1 MPSRKCLRHPK
12 VAGSSPAPGTK
23 TRFKRAFDGPR
34 LSPAIMEDWPKPG
47 TPVKLVVKTWSGK
60 AEHTGIALPGSGK
73 NLVTMKLQ
81 NGYNVSFP
89 ESYVDSFEVLHEMP
103 VIEEEIVE
111 SEPQDES
118 LPLVHLIH
126 TGGTI
131 ASKVDYATGA
141 VTARFDPHELLDA
154 VPELR
159 GIARIRA
166 VKLGN
171 MWSDDLRPRHWNR
184 MLKATEEAFAEGAV
198 GCVITHGTDTL
209 HLSAAA
215 ISYGWSGQGGRPPG
229 RIVLTGSQRSP
240 DRGSSDATENLI
252 ASVQWAAHGPI
263 PSGYRDS
270 SVVIVHASSS
280 DGSCAVLP
288 GCACRKYHSS
298 RRDAFKPIN
307 QDVLGHVFID
317 GNGARIDYSPEAHDA
332 RVEAISPKPFDESIR
347 IAQFISD
354 PHLHPDQVQGAI
366 DSGFD
371 ALLFHGTGLGH
382 LPISNPED
390 DSLENTRLR
399 VMLEDH
405 IAEGGVVV
413 MVTNAIHGPVN
424 MNVYSK
430 GRDQQDIGI
439 IGHGSLCPPGSALVK
454 LHHLLS
460 VGGKESVE
468 KGWEM
473 DLVGENPTFS
483 RS

>member
-1 MPSRKCLRHPK
+1 
-12 VAGSSPAPGTK
+12 
-23 TRFKRAFDGPR
+23 
-34 LSPAIMEDWPKPG
+34 MEDWPKPG
-47 TPVKLVVKTWSGK
+47 TPVKLVVKTWAGK

-73 NLVTMKLQ
+73 NLITMKLQ

-89 ESYVDSFEVLHEMP
+89 ESYVDSFEVLDEMP
-103 VIEEEIVE
+103 TIEEEIME

-184 MLKATEEAFAEGAV
+184 MLKATEEAFSEGAV

-252 ASVQWAAHGPI
+252 ASVQWAAHGPV

-307 QDVLGHVFID
+307 QDVLGHIFID
-317 GNGARIDYSPEAHDA
+317 GNGARIDYSPEPHDA

-366 DSGFD
+366 DADFD

-390 DSLENTRLR
+390 DSLENTRLK

-405 IAEGGVVV
+405 ITKGGVVV

-460 VGGKESVE
+460 VGGKETVE

>member
-1 MPSRKCLRHPK
+1 MGR
-12 VAGSSPAPGTK
+12 GSLPAT
-23 TRFKRAFDGPR
+23 
-34 LSPAIMEDWPKPG
+34 MEDWPKPG
-47 TPVKLVVKTWSGK
+47 TPVKLVVKTWAGK

-73 NLVTMKLQ
+73 NLITMKLQ

-89 ESYVDSFEVLHEMP
+89 ESYVDSFEVLDEMP
-103 VIEEEIVE
+103 TIEEEIME

-184 MLKATEEAFAEGAV
+184 MLKATEEAFSEGAV

-252 ASVQWAAHGPI
+252 ASVQWAAHGPV

-307 QDVLGHVFID
+307 QDVLGHIFID
-317 GNGARIDYSPEAHDA
+317 GNGARIDYSPEPHDA

-366 DSGFD
+366 DADFD

-390 DSLENTRLR
+390 DSLENTRLK

-405 IAEGGVVV
+405 ITKGGVVV

-460 VGGKESVE
+460 VGGKETVE

>member
-1 MPSRKCLRHPK
+1 MPESSEGRGFKSRSRHQYQTASEPLMGR
-12 VAGSSPAPGTK
+12 GSLPSC
-23 TRFKRAFDGPR
+23 
-34 LSPAIMEDWPKPG
+34 MEGWPKPG
-47 TPVKLVVKTWSGK
+47 VPVRLVVKTWSGK
-60 AEHTGIALPGSGK
+60 VEHSGVALPSSGPK
-73 NLVTMKLQ
+73 LITMKLQ

-89 ESYVDSFEVLHEMP
+89 ESYVDSFEVLEDVPH
-103 VIEEEIVE
+103 IEEDVGEI
-111 SEPQDES
+111 EPQDET

-159 GIARIRA
+159 KIARIRA

-209 HLSAAA
+209 HISSAAM
-215 ISYGWSGQGGRPPG
+215 SYGWAGQGGRPPG
-229 RIVLTGSQRSP
+229 KIVLTGSQRSP

-252 ASVQWAAHGPI
+252 ASVHWAAHGPV

-270 SVVIVHASSS
+270 AVVIVHASSS
-280 DGSCAVLP
+280 DGRCAVLP

-307 QDVLGHVFID
+307 QEALAFVDIGGD
-317 GNGARIDYSPEAHDA
+317 GVSIDYSPEAHDA
-332 RVEAISPKPFDESIR
+332 RVEAIAPKQFDESVR

-366 DSGFD
+366 EAGFD

-382 LPISNPED
+382 LPISDPEE

-405 IAEGGVVV
+405 ISGGGVVV

-430 GRDQQDIGI
+430 GRDQKEIGI

-468 KGWEM
+468 EGWRM
-473 DLVGENPTFS
+473 DLVGENPAFS

>member
-1 MPSRKCLRHPK
+1 MRLIHW
-12 VAGSSPAPGTK
+12 VVSPPLA
-23 TRFKRAFDGPR
+23 
-34 LSPAIMEDWPKPG
+34 MEGWPKPG
-47 TPVKLVVKTWSGK
+47 SPVRVVVKTWSGK
-60 AEHTGIALPGSGK
+60 EEHVGLALPPSGPR
-73 NLVTMKLQ
+73 LVTLKLQ

-89 ESYVDSFEVLHEMP
+89 ESYVDSFGLLEEVP
-103 VIEEEIVE
+103 VIEEPVAPEV
-111 SEPQDES
+111 PQDES

-184 MLKATEEAFAEGAV
+184 MLRATGEAFAEGAV

-215 ISYGWSGQGGRPPG
+215 MSYGWSGQGGRPPG

-240 DRGSSDATENLI
+240 DRGSSDASENLI
-252 ASVQWAAHGPI
+252 AAVHWAANGPQ

-270 SVVIVHASSS
+270 AVVILHAESS
-280 DGSCAVLP
+280 DGRCAVLP

-298 RRDAFKPIN
+298 RRDAFKAIN
-307 QDVLGHVFID
+307 QEPVAYVGIGRD
-317 GNGARIDYSPEAHDA
+317 GPSIEDSSPEAHDA
-332 RVEAISPKPFDESIR
+332 RVEAIAPTLFDESVR

-354 PHLHPDQVQGAI
+354 AHLHPEIVQAAI
-366 DSGFD
+366 DSEFD
-371 ALLFHGTGLGH
+371 ALMFHGTGLGH
-382 LPISNPED
+382 LPISDPEE

-405 IAEGGVVV
+405 ISGGGVVV
-413 MVTNAIHGPVN
+413 VVAQTVHGPIN

-430 GRDQQDIGI
+430 GREQQEMGV
-439 IGHGSLCPPGSALVK
+439 IGHGSMCPPGSALVK

-460 VGGKESVE
+460 TGGKEAVAP
-468 KGWEM
+468 GWQS
-473 DLVGENPTFS
+473 DLVGENPPFS

>member
-1 MPSRKCLRHPK
+1 MDR
-12 VAGSSPAPGTK
+12 GS
-23 TRFKRAFDGPR
+23 
-34 LSPAIMEDWPKPG
+34 LPAIMDDWPKPG
-47 TPVKLVVKTWSGK
+47 TPVKLVVKTWAGK

-73 NLVTMKLQ
+73 GLITMKLQ

-89 ESYVDSFEVLHEMP
+89 ESYVDSFEVLDEMP
-103 VIEEEIVE
+103 IIEEEVVE

-252 ASVQWAAHGPI
+252 ASVQWAAHGPV

-280 DGSCAVLP
+280 DGSCAILP

-317 GNGARIDYSPEAHDA
+317 GNEARIDYSPEAHDA

-399 VMLEDH
+399 MMLEDH
-405 IAEGGVVV
+405 ITQGGVVV

-430 GRDQQDIGI
+430 GREQQGIGI

>member
-1 MPSRKCLRHPK
+1 MGRDSLP
-12 VAGSSPAPGTK
+12 VN
-23 TRFKRAFDGPR
+23 
-34 LSPAIMEDWPKPG
+34 MEGWPKPG

-60 AEHTGIALPGSGK
+60 AEHTGISLPSSGSK
-73 NLVTMKLQ
+73 LITMKLQ

-89 ESYVDSFEVLHEMP
+89 ESYVDTFEILDEIP
-103 VIEEEIVE
+103 IIEDEVGE
-111 SEPQDES
+111 SEPQNES

-131 ASKVDYATGA
+131 ASKVDYSTGA

-159 GIARIRA
+159 KIARIRA

-240 DRGSSDATENLI
+240 DRGSSDAAENLI
-252 ASVQWAAHGPI
+252 ASVQWAAHGPA

-270 SVVIVHASSS
+270 SVVITHASSS

-298 RRDAFKPIN
+298 KRGAFKPIN
-307 QDVLGHVFID
+307 QEILGHVFID
-317 GNGARIDYSPEAHDA
+317 GDGARIDYSPEAHDA
-332 RVEAISPKPFDESIR
+332 RIEAISPKPFDESVR

-354 PHLHPDQVQGAI
+354 PHLHPDLVQGAI

-371 ALLFHGTGLGH
+371 ALLFHGSGLGH
-382 LPISNPED
+382 LPISNPEE

-405 IAEGGVVV
+405 IAGGGVVV
-413 MVTNAIHGPVN
+413 VVTNAIHGPVN

-430 GRDQQDIGI
+430 GREQRDLGI

-483 RS
+483 RT

>member
-1 MPSRKCLRHPK
+1 MDR
-12 VAGSSPAPGTK
+12 GSLPVTM
-23 TRFKRAFDGPR
+23 D
-34 LSPAIMEDWPKPG
+34 DWPKPG

-60 AEHTGIALPGSGK
+60 AEHTGIALPSSGN
-73 NLVTMKLQ
+73 NLITMKLQ

-89 ESYVDSFEVLHEMP
+89 ESYVDSFEILDEMP
-103 VIEEEIVE
+103 SIEEEVE
-111 SEPQDES
+111 QGEPQDES

-209 HLSAAA
+209 HLSSAA

-252 ASVQWAAHGPI
+252 ASVQWAAHGPAH
-263 PSGYRDS
+263 SGYRDS

-280 DGSCAVLP
+280 DGACAVLP

-317 GNGARIDYSPEAHDA
+317 GKGARIDYSPEAHDA
-332 RVEAISPKPFDESIR
+332 RIEAISPKLFDESIR

-405 IAEGGVVV
+405 IADGGVVV

-430 GRDQQDIGI
+430 GRDQQEIGI

-468 KGWEM
+468 GGWGM

>member
-1 MPSRKCLRHPK
+1 MDR
-12 VAGSSPAPGTK
+12 GSLPVTM
-23 TRFKRAFDGPR
+23 D
-34 LSPAIMEDWPKPG
+34 DWPKPG

-60 AEHTGIALPGSGK
+60 AEHTGIALPSSGN
-73 NLVTMKLQ
+73 NLITMKLQ

-89 ESYVDSFEVLHEMP
+89 ESYVDSFEILDEMP
-103 VIEEEIVE
+103 SIEEEVE
-111 SEPQDES
+111 QGEPQDES

-252 ASVQWAAHGPI
+252 ASVQWAAHGPA

-280 DGSCAVLP
+280 DGACAVLP

-317 GNGARIDYSPEAHDA
+317 GKGARIDYSPEAHDA
-332 RVEAISPKPFDESIR
+332 RIEAISPKLFDESIR

-405 IAEGGVVV
+405 IADGGVVV

-430 GRDQQDIGI
+430 GRDQQEIGI

-468 KGWEM
+468 SGWGM